1 LREDERHRD
10 SLIAACEDLARDR
23 SRSLDSA
30 YELCFWTDTLFR
42 TPGLQET
49 PEQTRLRHAACL
61 LSDIGWR
68 AHPDYRGIQSL
79 NLVAHGN
86 FVGVDHP
93 GRAFLALTVYF
104 RAEGAV
110 KDELSQSMMQL
121 VDKDMLKRA
130 RILGAA
136 FRATHMVSAA
146 MPGVLT
152 NAPITY
158 EGNRLVWTLPEPY
171 SNLEGERVE
180 RRFQGLAKLLDRDG
194 EIRVGSS
201 VQLAAS

>member
-1 LREDERHRD
+1 M
-10 SLIAACEDLARDR
+10 ARRR
-23 SRSLDSA
+23 SRSVDSA
-30 YELCFWTDTLFR
+30 YELCFWTDALFR
-42 TPGLQET
+42 APGLTET
-49 PEQTRLRHAACL
+49 PEQRRLRHAACL

-68 AHPDYRGIQSL
+68 AHPEYRGVQSL

-93 GRAFLALTVYF
+93 GRAFLGLTVYY
-104 RAEGAV
+104 RAEGII
-110 KDELSQSMMQL
+110 KDELSQSMMAL

-136 FRATHMVSAA
+136 FRAAHTVSAA

-152 NAPITY
+152 NTPITY

-180 RRFQGLAKLLDRDG
+180 RRFKDLAKLLDRDG